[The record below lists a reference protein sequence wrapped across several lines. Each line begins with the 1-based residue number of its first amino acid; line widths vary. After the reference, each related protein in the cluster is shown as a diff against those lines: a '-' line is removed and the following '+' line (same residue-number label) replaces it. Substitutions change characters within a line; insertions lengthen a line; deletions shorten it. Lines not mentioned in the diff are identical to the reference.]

1 MTETDAVADVDGAVD
16 SIDVL
21 ADVSDNGEVNAD
33 SSQVTNTDEPKANGV
48 SNGVKRVG
56 KSALDKL
63 MDSLDDSTLTEAD
76 KKKVESAVATLTDAG
91 VVTSGRGGG
100 KSGRGYTD
108 EMNQFKADY
117 NALVKKYTGDDGY
130 FTDLNGDKR
139 KPQFYCPT
147 VNAKNGVK

>member
-1 MTETDAVADVDGAVD
+1 MTETDTVADVNGAVD
-16 SIDVL
+16 SLDVL
-21 ADVSDNGEVNAD
+21 ADVTDNGDSDVD
-33 SSQVTNTDEPKANGV
+33 SSQVTNTDETQANGA

-63 MDSLDDSTLTEAD
+63 IASLDSSELTQAD
-76 KKKVESAVATLTDAG
+76 KQKVESAVATLTDAG

-100 KSGRGYTD
+100 KSGHGYTD
-108 EMNQFKADY
+108 EMNQFKTDY
-117 NALVKKYTGDDGY
+117 NALVKKYTDENGH

-147 VNAKNGVK
+147 VKAKNGVK